1 MISFN
6 EFSMQDGSPIYQQ
19 ILLYIKRGVI
29 AGTIK
34 DGDELPSRRVL
45 SALLGVN
52 PNTVQKA
59 YRLLEEERLIQS
71 LQGSKS
77 TMMLTA
83 EKSAAIKEELLEA
96 DAKGAVLKLKQM
108 GVSKGEAISL
118 IERYW
123 EIADTQLQGEEKGE
137 QDETT

>member
-6 EFSMQDGSPIYQQ
+6 EFIMQEGSPIYQQ

-29 AGTIK
+29 AGTIEN
-34 DGDELPSRRVL
+34 GDELPSRRVL

-59 YRLLEEERLIQS
+59 YRLLEEENLIES

-77 TMMLTA
+77 TMVLTA
-83 EKSAAIKEELLEA
+83 EKVAIIRDELLEA

-108 GVSKGEAISL
+108 GVSKEEAISL
-118 IERYW
+118 INKYW
-123 EIADTQLQGEEKGE
+123 EDTAGE
-137 QDETT
+137 